1 MFVEPLFLIL
11 AGFATV
17 AFISAAFLSFIRN
30 DPSAFFFT
38 LAAGATSSLFFVH
51 LPSHPL
57 ELVLIC
63 VVTGIADVAC
73 ATSRRSR
80 A

>member
-1 MFVEPLFLIL
+1 MFVEPLFLLL
-11 AGFATV
+11 AGFATA
-17 AFISAAFLSFIRN
+17 AFISAAFIGFIRN

-38 LAAGATSSLFFVH
+38 LAAGATSFLFFVH
-51 LPSHPL
+51 LPRSPI
-57 ELVLIC
+57 ELVVIC

>member
-1 MFVEPLFLIL
+1 MFVEPLFLVL

-17 AFISAAFLSFIRN
+17 AFVSAAFLSFIRN
-30 DPSAFFFT
+30 EPSAFFFT
-38 LAAGATSSLFFVH
+38 LAAGATSSLFFLS
-51 LPSHPL
+51 LPRSPI

-73 ATSRRSR
+73 ATSRRAR
-80 A
+80 G

>member
-1 MFVEPLFLIL
+1 MFVEPLFLAL

-17 AFISAAFLSFIRN
+17 AFVSAAFLSFIRN
-30 DPSAFFFT
+30 DSSALFFT
-38 LAAGATSSLFFVH
+38 LAAGATSSLFFLS
-51 LPSHPL
+51 LPRSPV

-63 VVTGIADVAC
+63 AVTGIADVAC

-80 A
+80 G

>member
-1 MFVEPLFLIL
+1 MYVEPLFLLL
-11 AGFATV
+11 AGFATA

-51 LPSHPL
+51 LPRSPI
-57 ELVLIC
+57 ELIVIC